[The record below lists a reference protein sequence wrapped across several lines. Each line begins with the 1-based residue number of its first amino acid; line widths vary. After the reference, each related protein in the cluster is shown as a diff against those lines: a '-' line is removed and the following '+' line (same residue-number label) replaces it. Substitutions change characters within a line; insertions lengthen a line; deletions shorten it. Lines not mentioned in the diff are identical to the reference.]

1 MKNIDEVI
9 HSGKMAAASQCQLEL
24 LARELIEI
32 SERSP
37 DKNMAIQQAYW
48 AGLAVGIG
56 SGGKEKNVPS
66 DIH

>member
-1 MKNIDEVI
+1 MKNMDEVI
-9 HSGKMAAASQCQLEL
+9 NAGKAAAASQCQLEL

-32 SERSP
+32 SEKSP
-37 DKNMAIQQAYW
+37 DKNTAIQQAYW

-66 DIH
+66 DIY